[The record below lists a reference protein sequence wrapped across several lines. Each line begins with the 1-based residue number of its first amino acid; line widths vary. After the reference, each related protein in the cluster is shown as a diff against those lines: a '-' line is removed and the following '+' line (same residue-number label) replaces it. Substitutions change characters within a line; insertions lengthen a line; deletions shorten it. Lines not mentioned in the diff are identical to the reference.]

1 MCSCTYGA
9 EISVNNRSDALQHS
23 SKRKFEHSMTK
34 LALAAFLSF
43 VAGGAVANSTSAPS
57 MDPRAIA
64 NDTSSSTVGALTPIL
79 SMLLLVAAVGN

>member
-1 MCSCTYGA
+1 VCSCTYGA

-34 LALAAFLSF
+34 LAFAAFLSF

-64 NDTSSSTVGALTPIL
+64 NDTSSSAGGVLVPGLALIL
-79 SMLLLVAAVGN
+79 LAAAAAN

>member
-1 MCSCTYGA
+1 MCSCTYNAG
-9 EISVNNRSDALQHS
+9 ISVNNRSDASQHPF
-23 SKRKFEHSMTK
+23 KRKFEHNMTK
-34 LALAAFLSF
+34 LAFAAFLLF

-64 NDTSSSTVGALTPIL
+64 NDTSSSAVGALTPIL

>member
-1 MCSCTYGA
+1 MCSCTYNAG
-9 EISVNNRSDALQHS
+9 ISVNNRSDASQHPF
-23 SKRKFEHSMTK
+23 KRKFEHNMTK
-34 LALAAFLSF
+34 LAFAAFLLF

-64 NDTSSSTVGALTPIL
+64 NDTSSSAVGPLTPVL

>member
-1 MCSCTYGA
+1 
-9 EISVNNRSDALQHS
+9 
-23 SKRKFEHSMTK
+23 MTK
-34 LALAAFLSF
+34 LAFAAFLSF

-64 NDTSSSTVGALTPIL
+64 NDTSSSAVGALTPIL

>member
-1 MCSCTYGA
+1 MCSCTYNAG
-9 EISVNNRSDALQHS
+9 ISVNNRSDASQHPF
-23 SKRKFEHSMTK
+23 KRKFEHNMTK
-34 LALAAFLSF
+34 LAFAAFLSF

-64 NDTSSSTVGALTPIL
+64 NDTSSSAVGALTPIL